1 MGNLERLSKGF
12 ERTLTALTERQ
23 GRHHKKR
30 VFSHILFPCP
40 GYENANFQYMADKVG
55 VKADAIYR
63 YCCNGFRAA
72 FIPEEQKQDYIARV
86 DSAFAEVMGQ
96 EALQTAKAQ

>member
-1 MGNLERLSKGF
+1 MLSHGLLPF
-12 ERTLTALTERQ
+12 
-23 GRHHKKR
+23 
-30 VFSHILFPCP
+30 P

-55 VKADAIYR
+55 VKSEAIYR

-72 FIPEEQKQDYIARV
+72 FIPDEMKREYIARV
-86 DSAFAEVMGQ
+86 DSAFSEVMGQ